1 LHNCRCVHSQ
11 VTQGREGYPMAFVV
25 AEPCVKCKYTDCVE
39 VCPVDAFREGEN
51 MLVIDPVE
59 CIDCQACVP
68 ACPTNAIFLDEDVPG
83 QWQEYIAINAKL
95 AKKWPMLQR
104 KKAALPEA
112 EEFKKVDAKRHLLSE
127 KPG

>member
-1 LHNCRCVHSQ
+1 
-11 VTQGREGYPMAFVV
+11 MAFVV

-95 AKKWPMLQR
+95 AKKWPTLQR

-112 EEFKKVDAKRHLLSE
+112 EEFKKVDAKRYLLSE

>member
-1 LHNCRCVHSQ
+1 
-11 VTQGREGYPMAFVV
+11 MAFVV

-68 ACPTNAIFLDEDVPG
+68 ACPTNAIFLDEDVPS

-127 KPG
+127 KSG